1 MKLQIKYDI
10 GNNVYAVWGNK
21 IAPAKVECIMV
32 EVWASG
38 RQVSYGLK
46 FESGEY
52 NNFEEGEIF
61 DTKKAAADY
70 LLREE

>member
-10 GNNVYAVWGNK
+10 GNNVYAIWGNK

-32 EVWASG
+32 EAWASG

-52 NNFEEGEIF
+52 NNFCEGEIF
-61 DTKKAAADY
+61 DTKKEAADW
-70 LLREE
+70 LLANE

>member
-10 GNNVYAVWGNK
+10 GNNVYAICGNK
-21 IAPAKVECIMV
+21 IALAKVECIMV
-32 EVWASG
+32 EAWEKN
-38 RQVSYGLK
+38 RQISYGLK

-52 NNFEEGEIF
+52 NNFDEGEIF
-61 DTKKAAADY
+61 DTKRAAADY

>member
-10 GNNVYAVWGNK
+10 GNNVYAIWGNK
-21 IAPAKVECIMV
+21 IAPAKVESIMV
-32 EVWASG
+32 EAWEKN
-38 RQVSYGLK
+38 RQISYGLK

-52 NNFEEGEIF
+52 NNFDEGEIF

>member
-10 GNNVYAVWGNK
+10 GSNVYAVWGNK

-32 EVWASG
+32 EAWEKN
-38 RQVSYGLK
+38 RQISYGLR

-52 NNFEEGEIF
+52 NNFDECEIF
-61 DTKKAAADY
+61 DTKRAAADY

>member
-10 GNNVYAVWGNK
+10 GNNVYAIWGNK
-21 IAPAKVECIMV
+21 IALAKVESIMV
-32 EVWASG
+32 EVWEKN
-38 RQVSYGLK
+38 RQISYGLK
-46 FESGEY
+46 LESGEH
-52 NNFEEGEIF
+52 NNFDEGEIF